1 MEKMNLDEIN
11 QLVVDKKFEEAKNEL
26 LKYDLDQ
33 DKNLEALKL
42 LGLCNVNLEKYRE
55 GQNNFETVVKYDP
68 EDASSWFYLAS
79 CYDNM
84 DDKLH
89 AVTAYL
95 KVIELREN
103 FLDAY
108 KNLCILYVRSEDQQ
122 KAIDLALKAL
132 EFEKDDYT
140 FFYILGTAYM
150 SMKNFDESVKYLEKA
165 LELKPEHPQ
174 LYNNL
179 GTSYVTIGDLDK
191 AYENFL
197 KATEYDPDNSL
208 TYFNIASILQLKG
221 KHEEACEYF
230 EKAYNLGPED
240 SYLVAL
246 ALSETKCGRYDSA
259 IAHYKTLISHHPE
272 KDIYQYNLACCYE
285 MKEDYNYAI
294 GILAHLVMLNPKS
307 INMAQKL
314 ANIYV
319 KVGKP
324 AQAKEIY
331 EKILLQGNVNEDL
344 YYEFAHV
351 CLLINDTD
359 KAEKILKKVIE
370 LNPEQAQ
377 AHKDL
382 GVIFLQKRLFDYAKE
397 EFESAYNIAPDNFS
411 IVFEY
416 ANYLHATT
424 NFAKADEMYAKA
436 LEIEPNDRNAL
447 TFSALNKLQI
457 RDFDKAE
464 EQIDFA
470 IQHSTHNS
478 FLLYV
483 AGKVRFAKQD
493 YERAKDFLIKSYELE
508 QTAEVEN
515 LLGICYMELGNFA
528 QANVIFEKLMNDNEG
543 NINLML
549 NRAKCFEKMDDAT
562 SALFTLDKV
571 VEIFPDCEE
580 AHEMIRRLS

>member
-1 MEKMNLDEIN
+1 MEKMNLDGIN

-33 DKNLEALKL
+33 DKNIEALKL
-42 LGLCNVNLEKYRE
+42 LGLCNVNLEKYKE
-55 GQNNFETVVKYDP
+55 GQINFETVVKYDP
-68 EDASSWFYLAS
+68 DDASSWFYLAS

-84 DDKLH
+84 DDRLH
-89 AVTAYL
+89 AITAYL

-103 FLDAY
+103 FIDAY
-108 KNLCILYVRSEDQQ
+108 KNLCVLYIRNEEQQ
-122 KAIDLALKAL
+122 NAIDLALKAL
-132 EFEKDDYT
+132 ELEEGDYT
-140 FFYILGTAYM
+140 FYYIIGTAYM
-150 SMKNFDESVKYLEKA
+150 SIKNFEESVKYLEKA
-165 LELKPEHPQ
+165 LKLKPEHPQ

-191 AYENFL
+191 AYENFI

-230 EKAYNLGPED
+230 EKAYSLSPED

-246 ALSETKCGRYDSA
+246 ALSETKCEKYDSA
-259 IAHYKTLISHHPE
+259 ITHYKTLISHHPE

-285 MKEDYNYAI
+285 MKGDYTYAV

-307 INMAQKL
+307 VSMAQKL

-319 KVGKP
+319 KIDKP

-331 EKILLQGNVNEDL
+331 EKILLQGNVNEEL

-359 KAEKILKKVIE
+359 KAEKILKKVVE
-370 LNPEQAQ
+370 LNPNQAQ

-382 GVIFLQKRLFDYAKE
+382 GVLYLSKRLFDYAKE
-397 EFESAYNIAPDNFS
+397 EFETAYRVAPQDFG

-416 ANYLHATT
+416 ANFLHATT
-424 NFAKADEMYAKA
+424 NFAEADKMYTEA
-436 LEIEPNDRNAL
+436 LAIDSENRNAL
-447 TFSALNKLQI
+447 TFSALNKLQVK
-457 RDFDKAE
+457 DFDNAE
-464 EQIDFA
+464 EQIKRA
-470 IQHSTHNS
+470 IKNSVQNS
-478 FLLYV
+478 FVLYV
-483 AGKVRFAKQD
+483 AGKVYFAKQD
-493 YERAKDFLIKSYELE
+493 YARAKDYLIKSYELE
-508 QTAEVEN
+508 QTADVEN
-515 LLGICYMELGNFA
+515 LLGICYMELGEFA
-528 QANVIFEKLMNDNEG
+528 QANVIFENLMNSNEG
-543 NINLML
+543 NINLIL
-549 NRAKCFEKMDDAT
+549 NRAKCFEKMNDTD
-562 SALFTLDKV
+562 SALFTLEKA

>member
-230 EKAYNLGPED
+230 EKAYFLGPED

-272 KDIYQYNLACCYE
+272 KDIYQYNLAC
-285 MKEDYNYAI
+285 
-294 GILAHLVMLNPKS
+294 
-307 INMAQKL
+307 
-314 ANIYV
+314 
-319 KVGKP
+319 
-324 AQAKEIY
+324 
-331 EKILLQGNVNEDL
+331 
-344 YYEFAHV
+344 
-351 CLLINDTD
+351 
-359 KAEKILKKVIE
+359 
-370 LNPEQAQ
+370 
-377 AHKDL
+377 
-382 GVIFLQKRLFDYAKE
+382 
-397 EFESAYNIAPDNFS
+397 
-411 IVFEY
+411 
-416 ANYLHATT
+416 
-424 NFAKADEMYAKA
+424 
-436 LEIEPNDRNAL
+436 
-447 TFSALNKLQI
+447 
-457 RDFDKAE
+457 
-464 EQIDFA
+464 
-470 IQHSTHNS
+470 
-478 FLLYV
+478 
-483 AGKVRFAKQD
+483 
-493 YERAKDFLIKSYELE
+493 
-508 QTAEVEN
+508 
-515 LLGICYMELGNFA
+515 
-528 QANVIFEKLMNDNEG
+528 
-543 NINLML
+543 
-549 NRAKCFEKMDDAT
+549 
-562 SALFTLDKV
+562 
-571 VEIFPDCEE
+571 
-580 AHEMIRRLS
+580 

>member
-55 GQNNFETVVKYDP
+55 GQTNFETVVKYDP

-95 KVIELREN
+95 KVIELRES

-108 KNLCILYVRSEDQQ
+108 KNLCVLYVRSEDQQ

-230 EKAYNLGPED
+230 EKAYFLGPED

-370 LNPEQAQ
+370 LNPKQAQ

-397 EFESAYNIAPDNFS
+397 EFESAYDIAPDNFS

-424 NFAKADEMYAKA
+424 NFAKADEMYTKA

-470 IQHSTHNS
+470 IQHSAHNS

-493 YERAKDFLIKSYELE
+493 YERAKDFLVKSYELE
-508 QTAEVEN
+508 QTAEIEN
-515 LLGICYMELGNFA
+515 LLGICYMELDNFA

-543 NINLML
+543 NINLMF

>member
-397 EFESAYNIAPDNFS
+397 EFDSAYNIAPDNFS

-416 ANYLHATT
+416 ANK
-424 NFAKADEMYAKA
+424 NN
-436 LEIEPNDRNAL
+436 ND
-447 TFSALNKLQI
+447 K
-457 RDFDKAE
+457 
-464 EQIDFA
+464 
-470 IQHSTHNS
+470 
-478 FLLYV
+478 
-483 AGKVRFAKQD
+483 
-493 YERAKDFLIKSYELE
+493 
-508 QTAEVEN
+508 
-515 LLGICYMELGNFA
+515 
-528 QANVIFEKLMNDNEG
+528 
-543 NINLML
+543 
-549 NRAKCFEKMDDAT
+549 
-562 SALFTLDKV
+562 
-571 VEIFPDCEE
+571 
-580 AHEMIRRLS
+580 

>member
-1 MEKMNLDEIN
+1 MNLDGIN
-11 QLVVDKKFEEAKNEL
+11 QLVVDKKFEEAKAEL

-33 DKNLEALKL
+33 DRNIEALKL

-55 GQNNFETVVKYDP
+55 GQSNFETVIKYDP

-84 DDKLH
+84 DDRLH
-89 AVTAYL
+89 AITAYN
-95 KVIELREN
+95 KVIELREE

-108 KNLCILYVRSEDQQ
+108 KNLCVLYIRNEEQQ
-122 KAIDLALKAL
+122 NAIDLAKKAL
-132 EFEKDDYT
+132 EFEKEDYT
-140 FFYILGTAYM
+140 FYYIIGTAYM
-150 SMKNFDESVKYLEKA
+150 SLKNFEESVKYLEKA

-179 GTSYVTIGDLDK
+179 GTSYVTIGDMDK
-191 AYENFL
+191 AYENFI
-197 KATEYDPDNSL
+197 KATEYDPNNSL
-208 TYFNIASILQLKG
+208 TYFNIASILQIKNQ
-221 KHEEACEYF
+221 HEEACEYF
-230 EKAYNLGPED
+230 EKAYSLSPED

-246 ALSETKCGRYDSA
+246 ALSETKCERYDSA
-259 IAHYKTLISHHPE
+259 ISHYKTLISHHPE

-285 MKEDYNYAI
+285 MKGDYTYAV

-307 INMAQKL
+307 VNMAQKL

-319 KVGKP
+319 KIDKP

-359 KAEKILKKVIE
+359 KAEKILKKVVE
-370 LNPEQAQ
+370 LNPNQAQ

-382 GVIFLQKRLFDYAKE
+382 GVLYLSKRLFDYAKE
-397 EFESAYNIAPDNFS
+397 EFEMAYKAAPEDFS

-424 NFAKADEMYAKA
+424 NFAEADKMYAEA
-436 LEIEPNDRNAL
+436 LKLDPENRNAL
-447 TFSALNKLQI
+447 TFSALNKLQV

-464 EQIDFA
+464 EQINLA
-470 IQHSTHNS
+470 IKNSTQNS
-478 FLLYV
+478 FILFV
-483 AGKVRFAKQD
+483 AGKVHFAKQD
-493 YERAKDFLIKSYELE
+493 YERAKDYLIKSYEME
-508 QTAEVEN
+508 QTEDVEN

-528 QANVIFEKLMNDNEG
+528 QANVIFEKLMNSNVG

-549 NRAKCFEKMDDAT
+549 NRAKCFEKMNDAD
-562 SALFTLDKV
+562 SALFTLEKV

>member
-55 GQNNFETVVKYDP
+55 GQTNFETVVKYDP

-95 KVIELREN
+95 KVIELRES

-108 KNLCILYVRSEDQQ
+108 KNLCVLYVRSEDQQ

-230 EKAYNLGPED
+230 EKAYFLGPED

-370 LNPEQAQ
+370 LNPKQAQ

-397 EFESAYNIAPDNFS
+397 EFESAYDIAPDNFS

-424 NFAKADEMYAKA
+424 NFAKADEMYTKA

-470 IQHSTHNS
+470 IQHSAHNS

-493 YERAKDFLIKSYELE
+493 YERAKDFLVKSYELE
-508 QTAEVEN
+508 QTAEIEN
-515 LLGICYMELGNFA
+515 LLGICYMELDNFA

>member
-1 MEKMNLDEIN
+1 MEKMNLDGIN

-33 DKNLEALKL
+33 DKNIEALKL
-42 LGLCNVNLEKYRE
+42 LGLCNVNLEKYKE
-55 GQNNFETVVKYDP
+55 GQINFETVVKYDP
-68 EDASSWFYLAS
+68 DDASSWFYLAS

-84 DDKLH
+84 DDRLH
-89 AVTAYL
+89 AITAYL

-103 FLDAY
+103 FIDAY
-108 KNLCILYVRSEDQQ
+108 KNLCVLYIRNEEQQ
-122 KAIDLALKAL
+122 NAIDLALKAL
-132 EFEKDDYT
+132 ELEEDDYT
-140 FFYILGTAYM
+140 FYYIIGTAYM
-150 SMKNFDESVKYLEKA
+150 SIKNFEESVKYLEKA
-165 LELKPEHPQ
+165 LKLKPEHPQ

-191 AYENFL
+191 AYENFI

-230 EKAYNLGPED
+230 EKAYSLSPED

-246 ALSETKCGRYDSA
+246 ALSETKCEKYDSA
-259 IAHYKTLISHHPE
+259 ITHYKTLISHHPE

-285 MKEDYNYAI
+285 MKGDYTYAV

-307 INMAQKL
+307 VSMAQKL

-319 KVGKP
+319 KIDKP

-331 EKILLQGNVNEDL
+331 EKILLQGNVNEEL

-359 KAEKILKKVIE
+359 KAEKILKKVVE
-370 LNPEQAQ
+370 LNPNQAQ

-382 GVIFLQKRLFDYAKE
+382 GVLYLSKRLFDYAKE
-397 EFESAYNIAPDNFS
+397 EFETAYRVAPQDFG

-416 ANYLHATT
+416 ANFLHATT
-424 NFAKADEMYAKA
+424 NFAEADKMYTEA
-436 LEIEPNDRNAL
+436 LTIDSENRNAL
-447 TFSALNKLQI
+447 TFSALNKLQVK
-457 RDFDKAE
+457 DFDNAE
-464 EQIDFA
+464 EQIKRA
-470 IQHSTHNS
+470 IENSVQNS
-478 FLLYV
+478 FVLYV
-483 AGKVRFAKQD
+483 AGKVYFAKQD
-493 YERAKDFLIKSYELE
+493 YARAKDYLIKSYELE
-508 QTAEVEN
+508 QTADVEN
-515 LLGICYMELGNFA
+515 LLGICYMELGEFA
-528 QANVIFEKLMNDNEG
+528 QANVIFENLMNSNEG
-543 NINLML
+543 NINLIL
-549 NRAKCFEKMDDAT
+549 NRAKCFEKMNDTD
-562 SALFTLDKV
+562 SALFTLEKA

>member
-55 GQNNFETVVKYDP
+55 GQTNFETVVKYDP

-95 KVIELREN
+95 KVIELRES

-108 KNLCILYVRSEDQQ
+108 KNLCVLYVRSEDQQ

-230 EKAYNLGPED
+230 EKAYFLGPED

-424 NFAKADEMYAKA
+424 NFAKADEMYTKA

-470 IQHSTHNS
+470 IQHSAHNS

-493 YERAKDFLIKSYELE
+493 YERAKDFLVKSYELE
-508 QTAEVEN
+508 QTAEIEN

>member
-1 MEKMNLDEIN
+1 MEKMNLDGIN
-11 QLVVDKKFEEAKNEL
+11 QLVVDKKFEEAKAEL

-33 DKNLEALKL
+33 DKNIEALKL
-42 LGLCNVNLEKYRE
+42 LGLCNVNLERYKE
-55 GQNNFETVVKYDP
+55 GQNNFETIVKYDP

-79 CYDNM
+79 CYDNL
-84 DDKLH
+84 DDRLH
-89 AVTAYL
+89 AITAYQ
-95 KVIELREN
+95 KVIELRDQ
-103 FLDAY
+103 FVDAY
-108 KNLCILYVRSEDQQ
+108 KNLCVIYIRNEEQQ
-122 KAIDLALKAL
+122 NAIELAKKAL
-132 EFEKDDYT
+132 EFAGDDYT
-140 FFYILGTAYM
+140 FYYIIGTAYM
-150 SMKNFDESVKYLEKA
+150 SIKNFEESVKYLEKA

-179 GTSYVTIGDLDK
+179 GTSYITIGDLDK
-191 AYENFL
+191 AYENFV
-197 KATEYDPDNSL
+197 KAAEYDPENSL
-208 TYFNIASILQLKG
+208 TYFNIASILQLKS

-230 EKAYNLGPED
+230 EKAYSLAPED

-246 ALSETKCGRYDSA
+246 ALSETKCERYDDA
-259 IAHYKTLISHHPE
+259 ISHYKTLISHHPE

-285 MKEDYNYAI
+285 MKGDYTYAV

-307 INMAQKL
+307 VSMAQKL

-319 KVGKP
+319 KIDKP

-359 KAEKILKKVIE
+359 KAEKILKKVVE
-370 LNPEQAQ
+370 LNPNQAQ

-382 GVIFLQKRLFDYAKE
+382 GVLYLSKRLFDYAKD
-397 EFESAYNIAPDNFS
+397 EFEMAYKVAPQEFE

-416 ANYLHATT
+416 ANFLHATT
-424 NFAKADEMYAKA
+424 NFAEADKIYAEA
-436 LEIEPNDRNAL
+436 LSIEPENRNAL

-457 RDFDKAE
+457 RDFDSAE
-464 EQIDFA
+464 EQIKLA
-470 IQHSTHNS
+470 LKVSEHNC
-478 FLLYV
+478 FVLYV
-483 AGKVRFAKQD
+483 AGKVYFAKQD
-493 YERAKDFLIKSYELE
+493 YERAKEFLVKSYEME
-508 QTAEVEN
+508 QINEVEN
-515 LLGICYMELGNFA
+515 LLGICYLELGNYT
-528 QANVIFEKLMNDNEG
+528 QANVIFEKLLETNPD

-549 NRAKCFEKMDDAT
+549 NRAKCFEKLDDVP
-562 SALFTLDKV
+562 SALFTLEKI

>member
-55 GQNNFETVVKYDP
+55 GQTNFETVVKYDP

-95 KVIELREN
+95 KVIELRES

-108 KNLCILYVRSEDQQ
+108 KNLCVLYVRSEDQQ

-230 EKAYNLGPED
+230 EKAYFLGPED

-424 NFAKADEMYAKA
+424 NFAKADEMYTKA

-470 IQHSTHNS
+470 IQHSAHNS

-493 YERAKDFLIKSYELE
+493 YARAKDFLIKSYELE
-508 QTAEVEN
+508 QTAEIEN